1 MRVSA
6 GGVSI
11 RGPMSMCQAVYAVR
25 SAYFNG
31 NVEQDDTQTF
41 RSNCSYT
48 NFLVDFKIN
57 VM

>member
-11 RGPMSMCQAVYAVR
+11 GGPLPMCQAVYAVR
-25 SAYFNG
+25 SAYSNG
-31 NVEQDDTQTF
+31 HVEQDDTQTF
-41 RSNCSYT
+41 SSNCSYT